1 MTLQAPRGTQD
12 ILPDRT
18 PRWQFVEARFRDVL
32 HRYGYAEIRTPIFE
46 HTELF
51 QRGVG
56 TSTDIVQKEMYT
68 FQDRKGRSLTL
79 RPEGTAAVARAV
91 IEHKL
96 LSGGQPQKLY
106 YLGPMFRY
114 ERPQAGRYRQH
125 HQVGAELLGVESPA
139 GDFEMIALFVD
150 LLDAVGL
157 GKTRVLLNSV
167 GDATCRPAFTE
178 TLRAYLRAHLSE
190 LCSDCVRR
198 TEENPL
204 RVLDC
209 KVPGCREV
217 AGGIPRI
224 QDHLC
229 PACRAHQDELRLLLD
244 RDGLE
249 FQMADHLVRGLD
261 YYTRTVFEIEHG
273 GLGAQSAVGGGGRY
287 DRLIEDVGGP
297 PTPGVGFSSG
307 IERIL
312 LSLEAEGAALPGSL
326 APEVMLVTIGE
337 GDERR
342 EAMRLARRL
351 RRRFRVLLDLRGRSL
366 AAQMKTADRAGA
378 RVALLIGEGELLA
391 KEWTLK
397 TLATGAQERVSDRE
411 LETRLTNMLEKGRE

>member
-32 HRYGYAEIRTPIFE
+32 SRYGYAEIRTPMFE

-91 IEHKL
+91 VEHKL
-96 LSGGQPQKLY
+96 LAVSPVLKLW

-125 HQVGAELLGVESPA
+125 SQVGAELLGVESPA
-139 GDFEMIALFVD
+139 GDFEMIALLVD
-150 LLDAVGL
+150 LLEAVGL
-157 GKTRVLLNSV
+157 CETRVLLNSV
-167 GDATCRPAFTE
+167 GDATCRPGYTE
-178 TLRAYLRAHLSE
+178 TLRVYLRAHVSE
-190 LCSDCVRR
+190 LCPDCVRR

-217 AGGIPRI
+217 ATGIPRI
-224 QDHLC
+224 QEHLC
-229 PACRAHQDELRLLLD
+229 PPCRAHQDELRGLLD
-244 RDGLE
+244 RAGIP

-297 PTPGVGFSSG
+297 ATPGVGFSSG
-307 IERIL
+307 VERIL
-312 LSLEAEGAALPGSL
+312 LALEAEGAALPG
-326 APEVMLVTIGE
+326 AFTPEIMLVTIGE

-351 RRRFRVLLDLRGRSL
+351 RRRFRVDLDLRGRGL
-366 AAQMKTADRAGA
+366 AAQMKAADRAGA
-378 RVALLIGEGELLA
+378 RIAVLIGEGELA
-391 KEWTLK
+391 SGEWTVK
-397 TLATGAQERVSDRE
+397 TLATGTQERVPDRE
-411 LETRLTNMLEKGRE
+411 LETRLGTILEQP

>member
-1 MTLQAPRGTQD
+1 
-12 ILPDRT
+12 
-18 PRWQFVEARFRDVL
+18 
-32 HRYGYAEIRTPIFE
+32 
-46 HTELF
+46 
-51 QRGVG
+51 
-56 TSTDIVQKEMYT
+56 
-68 FQDRKGRSLTL
+68 
-79 RPEGTAAVARAV
+79 
-91 IEHKL
+91 
-96 LSGGQPQKLY
+96 
-106 YLGPMFRY
+106 MFRY

-217 AGGIPRI
+217 ARGIPRI

-397 TLATGAQERVSDRE
+397 TLATGTQERVSDRE

>member
-217 AGGIPRI
+217 ARGIPRI